1 MRGSWCYRLIA
12 RARVMTVSRFLGSHG
27 GCLVLAAAITAG
39 ACGGGGSATPQHPP
53 RSAVRSDRPTPRAK
67 TRPTERC
74 SVAKRQG
81 SYQVQIHPFSSTC
94 PELPDYVE
102 QWDRKTPPLGE
113 HCTFDMPDRW
123 SSDGCTLERAF
134 TCEQAGGGTART
146 VMTST
151 QKSDDGSILAGM
163 LSLRKYD
170 RSGESTCQGTYS
182 FTSSRE

>member
-1 MRGSWCYRLIA
+1 M
-12 RARVMTVSRFLGSHG
+12 SRILGSLSS
-27 GCLVLAAAITAG
+27 CLVWATAIAAV

-53 RSAVRSDRPTPRAK
+53 RSAVRSDRPPSRAK
-67 TRPTERC
+67 TRRPTERC
-74 SVAKRQG
+74 SVAKRRG
-81 SYQVQIHPFSSTC
+81 TYQVEIHPFSSTC
-94 PELPDYVE
+94 PELGDYVE
-102 QWDRKTPPLGE
+102 HWDGKTPPLEE

-163 LSLRKYD
+163 LSWRKYD

>member
-1 MRGSWCYRLIA
+1 
-12 RARVMTVSRFLGSHG
+12 MTVSRFLGSLG
-27 GCLVLAAAITAG
+27 GYVVLALAIVAS
-39 ACGGGGSATPQHPP
+39 ACGGGSSAAPQHPP
-53 RSAVRSDRPTPRAK
+53 RSIERSDRSSPRAK
-67 TRPTERC
+67 TRRPAERC

-81 SYQVQIHPFSSTC
+81 SYQVQLHPFSSTC

-102 QWDRKTPPLGE
+102 HWDRKTPSLGE
-113 HCTFDMPDRW
+113 HCKFDMPDRW

-134 TCEQAGGGTART
+134 TCQQDGGGTART

-151 QKSDDGSILAGM
+151 QKSDDGAILAGM

-170 RSGESTCQGTYS
+170 QAGSPTCQGTYS